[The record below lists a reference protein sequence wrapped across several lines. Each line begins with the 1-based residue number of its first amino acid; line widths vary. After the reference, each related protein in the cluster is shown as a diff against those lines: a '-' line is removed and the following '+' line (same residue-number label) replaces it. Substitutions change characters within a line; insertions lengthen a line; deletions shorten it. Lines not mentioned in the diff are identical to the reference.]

1 MMLAAEWGG
10 VILAW
15 RWRVGRVSGRVSNLF
30 FTPLC
35 PAVIASMSEL
45 STTSGLPLRLTH
57 LLYQAVTFQASL
69 AKWHITNKRA
79 SLVFSFFP
87 LPFMLS
93 KHFSFSRCVPFT
105 PHKPGSLVNVKVGKT
120 AFQSV
125 WGVKW
130 HEKAVERDQKTSTNI
145 ISQITNHLGIKGNRI
160 FIITWQILSQNY
172 ILSTR

>member
-1 MMLAAEWGG
+1 MLAAEWWG

-35 PAVIASMSEL
+35 PAVTASMSEL
-45 STTSGLPLRLTH
+45 STTSGLPLGLTH
-57 LLYQAVTFQASL
+57 LLYQAVTFQPSL

-79 SLVFSFFP
+79 SLVFFSSSFS

-93 KHFSFSRCVPFT
+93 KHISSSWCVPFT
-105 PHKPGSLVNVKVGKT
+105 PHKSGSLVNVRVGKSS
-120 AFQSV
+120 FQSV

-130 HEKAVERDQKTSTNI
+130 HEKAVERDQQTSTNTI
-145 ISQITNHLGIKGNRI
+145 LDIYIT
-160 FIITWQILSQNY
+160 
-172 ILSTR
+172 